1 MGRDHLCVPTV
12 KSVSVSQN
20 KILRNT
26 ELLTHQLTRKS
37 SCLQAKMLHTSRK
50 TNTEHK
56 VVIYENN
63 QLVSQLFSAT
73 TILYGVEEEIV
84 GGLLGVA

>member
-1 MGRDHLCVPTV
+1 
-12 KSVSVSQN
+12 
-20 KILRNT
+20 
-26 ELLTHQLTRKS
+26 
-37 SCLQAKMLHTSRK
+37 MLHTCRK
-50 TNTEHK
+50 TNTEDK